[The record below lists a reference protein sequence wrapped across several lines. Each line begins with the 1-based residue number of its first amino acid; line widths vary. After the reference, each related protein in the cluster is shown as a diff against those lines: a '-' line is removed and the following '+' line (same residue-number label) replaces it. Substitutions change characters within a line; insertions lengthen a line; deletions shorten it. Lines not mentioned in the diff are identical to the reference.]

1 MKTKKVLWNRMQ
13 AVGMDNR
20 VFFEFPQHTYIVQ
33 KFPYG
38 RTHHKNSMFHFCCQ
52 FLEPNTNMLCFFGKD
67 NIAMPAHPKIL
78 APLSGKSRETFTREF
93 EILIADGILLRVYSA
108 KLARYYMNPNFAIA
122 GDNLPIFLYELFE
135 VSDTVMLGEH
145 LFSKDNEIRKDNRNE
160 GGRFGNLKNIRTYTK
175 VVDVND
181 GRLKRNR
188 RKKK

>member
-13 AVGMDNR
+13 AIGMDNR
-20 VFFEFPQHTYIVQ
+20 VYFTFPDHTVIVQ

-38 RTHHKNSMFHFCCQ
+38 SSHAKNSMFHFCCQ
-52 FLEPNTNMLCFFGKD
+52 FLEPGTNMLAFFGKD
-67 NIAMPAHPKIL
+67 NIAIPADIRTL
-78 APLSGKSRETFTREF
+78 AAITSMSYQTFRVKF
-93 EILIADGILLRVYSA
+93 QGLVGDGIILRVSSGN
-108 KLARYYMNPNFAIA
+108 LVRYYMNPNFAIA

-145 LFSKDNEIRKDNRNE
+145 LFSKDNQIRKDNRNE